1 MPTKQSLPS
10 VTIAGVVAIALSLF
24 GILVSLIGA
33 ISMLLL
39 PQLSAGARVTPMPAG
54 ARAISEMVMVVMF
67 ATAVFGIF
75 VGVGVI
81 RRRNWARISILVWGG
96 LMAIFCLAIVG
107 FSLVIFSSG
116 MGINLPNA
124 SGADSGQIMLFTKI
138 IMVIFYGTPAMIGIW
153 WLVLFTRSRVAQ
165 AFTFPLLTVPALDAA
180 GFPQVPVS
188 ASAAQQKPHACP
200 VPLVILA
207 GFLIVGAV
215 FMALLLFVP
224 MPADM
229 PYFLFGHPFYGAGPR
244 MMVILLGAA
253 SGIAGIGILKLK
265 VWALYGEVGLQ
276 VVGLA
281 NCVATV
287 LSPNYMRVM
296 RTAMASMA
304 GQNPAFARANPMFS
318 DTYIKSSMIFAMVI
332 IVVTLVVLIWQ
343 RGRFLEQAAA
353 AAAAARA

>member
-1 MPTKQSLPS
+1 MPTKQSLPA

-24 GILVSLIGA
+24 GILISLIGA

-39 PQLSAGARVTPMPAG
+39 PQLSAGAGAPPMPAT
-54 ARAISEMVMVVMF
+54 ARAMSEMVMVVMF
-67 ATAVFGIF
+67 AIAVFGIF

-96 LMAIFCLAIVG
+96 IMAILCLAIVG

-124 SGADSGQIMLFTKI
+124 SRADTGQVMLFTKI
-138 IMVIFYGTPAMIGIW
+138 FMVIFYGIPAATGIW
-153 WLVLFTRSRVAQ
+153 WLVLFTRPRVAE
-165 AFTFPLLTVPALDAA
+165 AFTSLASTVPAMDAS
-180 GFPQVPVS
+180 GFPQLPDR
-188 ASAAQQKPHACP
+188 ASATQQKRPACP

-207 GFLIVGAV
+207 GFLIVGSV
-215 FMALLLFVP
+215 FTALLLFVP

-229 PYFLFGHPFYGAGPR
+229 PFFLFGHPFYGPGPR
-244 MMVILLGAA
+244 MFAILLGAA

-265 VWALYGEVGLQ
+265 VWALYGEVALQ

-281 NCVATV
+281 NCLATV
-287 LSPNYMRVM
+287 FSPNYTRVM

-304 GQNPAFARANPMFS
+304 GQNPAFAGANPMLS
-318 DTYIKSSMIFAMVI
+318 DTYIRSIMIFAVVF
-332 IVVTLVVLIWQ
+332 IVAALGVLLWQ
-343 RGRFLEQAAA
+343 RARFLDQAAA
-353 AAAAARA
+353 ASAARA